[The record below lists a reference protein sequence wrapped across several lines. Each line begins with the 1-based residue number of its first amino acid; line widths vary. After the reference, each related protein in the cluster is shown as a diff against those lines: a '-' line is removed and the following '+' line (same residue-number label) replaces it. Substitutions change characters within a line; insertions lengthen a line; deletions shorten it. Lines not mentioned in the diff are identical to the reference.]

1 MTRATLDAPIPM
13 VDLHAQY
20 LRIGQELDR
29 AIKRVVEATVFVRG
43 PECTAFEEE
52 FARYCGVGHACGVA
66 SGTDALRL
74 ALWAYGVA
82 PGDEVVT
89 VANTFVATAEAIL
102 QNGARPVF
110 VDVDPES
117 HTMDPALL
125 ERAISP
131 RTKAIVPVHL
141 YGHPADM
148 TAILEI
154 AARHAIPVL
163 EDAAQAHGA
172 SWQGRK
178 VGALGHAACFSFY
191 PGKNLGA
198 YGDAGA
204 VVSDDAAFVERV
216 RRLAHHGAGT
226 DKYDNVVPGTNSRL
240 DALQAAVLRAKL
252 PHLDAW
258 NAERRERVG
267 AYRDQLSG
275 LADVVLPREAE
286 HARSAWHLFVVR
298 VRGRAGLQQ
307 HLGSRGVRTAVHYP
321 TPLHRQPA
329 MVSAAV
335 PEAGLPVSER
345 LADEVLSLPLYPEL
359 PLAAVLQIAEAIRSF
374 YSTRGGS

>member
-1 MTRATLDAPIPM
+1 M
-13 VDLHAQY
+13 VDLRAQY
-20 LRIGQELDR
+20 LRIEQELDR
-29 AIKRVVEATVFVRG
+29 AMRRVVETTVFVRG
-43 PECTAFEEE
+43 PECAAFEQEL
-52 FARYCGVGHACGVA
+52 ARYCGVGHACGVA

-74 ALWAYGVA
+74 ALWAYGVS

-89 VANTFVATAEAIL
+89 VAHTFVATAEAIL

-110 VDVDPES
+110 VDVDPEIY
-117 HTMDPALL
+117 TMDPACL
-125 ERAISP
+125 ELAISP

-172 SWQGRK
+172 TFRGRRA
-178 VGALGHAACFSFY
+178 GALGHAACFSFY

-204 VVSDDAAFVERV
+204 VVSDDSAFVERV
-216 RRLAHHGAGT
+216 RRLAHHGSGT
-226 DKYDNVVPGTNSRL
+226 SKYDNVVPGTNSRL

-252 PHLDAW
+252 PHLDEW
-258 NAERRERVG
+258 NAERRERVA

-275 LADVVLPREAE
+275 LSQVILPREAE

-298 VRGRAGLQQ
+298 VRDRAGLQQ
-307 HLGSRGVRTAVHYP
+307 HLASRGVTTAVHYP

-329 MVSAAV
+329 MASALV

-345 LADEVLSLPLYPEL
+345 LAEEVLSLPLYPEL
-359 PLAAVLQIAEAIRSF
+359 PLAAVRRIAEATRAF
-374 YSTRGGS
+374 YSKRGGS